1 VGERVH
7 ALFTRPSPSAR
18 RAPVSAT
25 RLPAAPVQAPVQAP
39 AHLPGIDAA
48 TRDRCACGAVY
59 GTDPGVWQELRG
71 MHLRACCAGC
81 FGSGE
86 GGR

>member
-1 VGERVH
+1 MASRVH
-7 ALFTRPSPSAR
+7 ALFTRPTPSAR
-18 RAPVSAT
+18 RAPVVAT
-25 RLPAAPVQAPVQAP
+25 RLPAAPVQTPVQAP
-39 AHLPGIDAA
+39 AHLPGIGAA

-71 MHLRACCAGC
+71 RHLRACCAGC
-81 FGSGE
+81 CGPGE